1 MTCKGVCVRH
11 KASKPKG
18 IGRYASGQRRC
29 QICEI
34 YIKWEGLWCPCC
46 GYRLRNKPR
55 NITYKQKLRETIFKS
70 GAHVKIFKDWRNCE
84 GFEFSAILVE
94 LTESYCK
101 GGGAEWSIR
110 RLDDFKK
117 NPECP
122 TEKRIINI
130 EKKIT
135 DENGKVHY
143 VVLDEI

>member
-1 MTCKGVCVRH
+1 LTCKGVCVRH

-70 GAHVKIFKDWRNCE
+70 GCHVKIFKDWKTCE
-84 GFEFSAILVE
+84 IFEFKAILVE
-94 LTESYCK
+94 LIDLECKK
-101 GGGAEWSIR
+101 GGAKWSIR
-110 RLDDFKK
+110 KLDDFTK

-130 EKKIT
+130 EKK
-135 DENGKVHY
+135 DEDGRY